1 MPTVYIW
8 MPNDEHKYGHVSLE
22 TDKYYTSIWPRG
34 DIKRNKQQ
42 MQALVG
48 GVDADIIYHRDYD
61 YFLEGKRQPI
71 VLKLHHISDD
81 KINKVYE
88 ALLTYNGIDPR
99 DVTLNAAER
108 QIEQFQLFQKDDYRP
123 EKPLSRTRYALMS
136 FKAAPILL
144 DAMYESMS
152 NRDSGWSFQQEMIRR
167 EERRLFRER
176 ILSTKRE
183 RFYDDPQSCTL
194 FALHLL
200 ESAIDT
206 SVFDSQYEGIKLSLL
221 VPGFKNIL
229 ETYYMEGYKPEPKKD
244 EGSCTF
250 L

>member
-8 MPNDEHKYGHVSLE
+8 MPNGEHKYGHVSLE

-34 DIKRNKQQ
+34 NIKRNKQQ
-42 MQALVG
+42 MQALVD

-108 QIEQFQLFQKDDYRP
+108 QIEQFQLFQKDDYIP

-136 FKAAPILL
+136 FKAVPILL
-144 DAMYESMS
+144 LAMFPPGDADWSSSSHEYG
-152 NRDSGWSFQQEMIRR
+152 DSFRQDFFQQE
-167 EERRLFRER
+167 
-176 ILSTKRE
+176 ILSIKRE

-206 SVFDSQYEGIKLSLL
+206 SVFDSKYEEIKLSLD
-221 VPGFKNIL
+221 VPNFKNIL
-229 ETYYMEGYKPEPKKD
+229 ETYYKEGYKPEPKKD